1 MRVNVL
7 LFASAREAAGTA
19 ELTLDLPEGA
29 TVQEAL
35 DALVSVHPA
44 LAPLL
49 PSCRTAVNEEF
60 ADLCVNGGFEQ
71 QNCCEL
77 ELDEPELQRL
87 PRLSFAFNGRN
98 HGRLRELTDY
108 INEPGNWARPLA
120 SED

>member
-1 MRVNVL
+1 MRLVEN
-7 LFASAREAAGTA
+7 ADEAAKEIA
-19 ELTLDLPEGA
+19 NFYRNFHSSRWLKEHFVLRMN
-29 TVQEAL
+29 
-35 DALVSVHPA
+35 HPLNQQA
-44 LAPLL
+44 MDYL
-49 PSCRTAVNEEF
+49 NEEF

-87 PRLSFAFNGRN
+87 PRLSFTFNGRN